1 MNTKKYYL
9 IYQVT
14 NNVNGK
20 IYIGKHET
28 NRLDDDYMG
37 SGKILKR
44 AQDKYGIE
52 NFTFNV
58 LIYLHNREEMCLLER
73 MVVNKE
79 FCERTDTYNINV
91 GGDGGWHYINK
102 HRCSE
107 NEDERR
113 LWRKKVSDGLKNKWK
128 ENPQLFLKN
137 QYKLPSDGFLG
148 KHHSEETKRK
158 ISQKNSIRFSGNGNP
173 NYGKVW
179 MHKMGCVIMV
189 TKEQVNLYCAQGWKL
204 GYKDQPEIDE
214 TNPAHFRCWINDG
227 SKSKFVLKSEVKKF
241 IENGW
246 KLGRL
251 SFIR

>member
-1 MNTKKYYL
+1 
-9 IYQVT
+9 
-14 NNVNGK
+14 
-20 IYIGKHET
+20 
-28 NRLDDDYMG
+28 
-37 SGKILKR
+37 
-44 AQDKYGIE
+44 
-52 NFTFNV
+52 
-58 LIYLHNREEMCLLER
+58 

-158 ISQKNSIRFSGNGNP
+158 IS
-173 NYGKVW
+173 
-179 MHKMGCVIMV
+179 
-189 TKEQVNLYCAQGWKL
+189 
-204 GYKDQPEIDE
+204 
-214 TNPAHFRCWINDG
+214 
-227 SKSKFVLKSEVKKF
+227 
-241 IENGW
+241 
-246 KLGRL
+246 
-251 SFIR
+251 